1 MVTYMSEK
9 GLVFICQVR
18 YGGAKGS
25 SIILTVPKDVVN
37 LLKLTHKDYVTVKIK
52 KIKPENL

>member
-1 MVTYMSEK
+1 MTEK
-9 GLVFICQVR
+9 GEMSFPCQVR

-37 LLKLTHKDYVTVKIK
+37 VLKLQHKDYVLVKIK
-52 KIKPENL
+52 KLDIDKI